1 MGQEINASQKFFTD
15 QINIQVISE
24 FRNKLERSSALRN
37 VTPKVVEPLLLIVK
51 QMLKSGADFDRYCQ
65 SNIEWIGE
73 QFISS
78 LKSFNDSSEEENT
91 KNISAIFTSAYRF
104 LCEYEFSHSGE
115 LGAGLRAV
123 KNFVYEN
130 SIEFSGLDRSQ
141 LIFAEY
147 MMPAHILKNI
157 ANSPLLSEFKSFSS
171 RAEAAAK
178 LKEEWDKEL
187 TDKENRLSA
196 LKSTINNLTSEY
208 NFVAISKGFL
218 SVLGKK
224 EKEKNAVFFAMM
236 ALGTAMLLPVIIQ
249 ATFVALNLESIES
262 HKSTLVYA
270 LPFVLTMEIILFYF
284 FRVVLMHYN
293 SLKAQILQLELR
305 VSLCQFIESYAEYS
319 VNIKKNDKAV
329 LEKFEQLIFSG
340 IVASDTDIPSTF
352 DGMEQ
357 ISKIIANIKTK

>member
-1 MGQEINASQKFFTD
+1 MEQEINASQKFFTD

-37 VTPKVVEPLLLIVK
+37 LTPKVVEPLLLIVK
-51 QMLKSGADFDRYCQ
+51 QMLKSGVHFDRYCQ
-65 SNIEWIGE
+65 SNIEWIGD
-73 QFISS
+73 QFISG
-78 LKSFNDSSEEENT
+78 LKSFNESSEEENT
-91 KNISAIFTSAYRF
+91 KSLTTIFTSAYRF
-104 LCEYEFSHSGE
+104 LCEYEFSYAGE
-115 LGAGLRAV
+115 LGVGLRSV
-123 KNFVYEN
+123 KSFVYEK
-130 SIEFSGLDRSQ
+130 SSDFSGLDRSQ

-147 MMPAHILKNI
+147 MMPAHVLKNI

-171 RAEAAAK
+171 RADAAAK

-187 TDKENRLSA
+187 ADKENRLSA
-196 LKSTINNLTSEY
+196 LKDTIKNLTSEY

-218 SVLGKK
+218 GVLGKK
-224 EKEKNAVFFAMM
+224 EKEKSAVFVAMM
-236 ALGTAMLLPVIIQ
+236 ALGAAMLLPVLGQVI
-249 ATFVALNLESIES
+249 FVALNLKTIES
-262 HKSTLVYA
+262 HKATLVYA

-319 VNIKKNDKAV
+319 VKIKENDGSV

-340 IVASDTDIPSTF
+340 IVASDADIPSTF

-357 ISKIIANIKTK
+357 VSKIIANIRTR